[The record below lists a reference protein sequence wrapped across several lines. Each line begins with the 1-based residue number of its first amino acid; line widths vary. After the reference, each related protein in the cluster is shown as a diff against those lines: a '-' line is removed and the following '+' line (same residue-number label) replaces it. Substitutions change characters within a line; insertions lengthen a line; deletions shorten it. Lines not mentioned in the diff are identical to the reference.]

1 MVITDIKDVGKSKGE
16 IWIDEDFAFVL
27 YKSEIRKFHLE
38 KGNEITD
45 SIYYEI
51 KNELL
56 PKRAKLRA
64 MNLLQSRDYTE
75 KQLYDKLM
83 QSGYGE
89 NVVETAIQYVKSYH
103 YIDDARFAKS
113 YISYRMESKSRRKLE
128 IELLQKGVS
137 KDVIETVF
145 HELEQEGQTVDEEAM
160 IREYLRKKRYDHT
173 SADQKETQKMYGFLM
188 RKGFSTEAI
197 RKALFQ
203 QKWSE

>member
-1 MVITDIKDVGKSKGE
+1 MVITDIKDVSKSKGE

-27 YKSEIRKFHLE
+27 YKSEIRKFQLE

-45 SIYYEI
+45 TIYYEI

-75 KQLYDKLM
+75 KQLCDKLM

-89 NVVETAIQYVKSYH
+89 EVVDAAIQYVKSYH

-113 YISYRMESKSRRKLE
+113 YISYRMDSKSRRKME

-145 HELEQEGQTVDEEAM
+145 HELEQEGQAVDEDAM
-160 IREYLRKKRYDHT
+160 IREYLRKKRYDHI

-188 RKGFSTEAI
+188 RKGFSSEAI

-203 QKWSE
+203 QNWSE

>member
-1 MVITDIKDVGKSKGE
+1 MVITDIKDVSKSKGE

-27 YKSEIRKFHLE
+27 YKSEIRKFQLE

-45 SIYYEI
+45 TIYYEI

-75 KQLYDKLM
+75 KQLCDKLM

-89 NVVETAIQYVKSYH
+89 DVVDAAIQYVKSYH

-113 YISYRMESKSRRKLE
+113 YISYRMDSKSRRKME

-145 HELEQEGQTVDEEAM
+145 HELEQEGQAVDEDAM
-160 IREYLRKKRYDHT
+160 IREYLRKKRYDHI

-188 RKGFSTEAI
+188 RKGFSSEAI

-203 QKWSE
+203 QNWSE